1 MPYRVLCLIWE
12 RGHSH
17 DLIFPQ
23 TIFPQTIF
31 PQTNLI
37 FPQTIP
43 LGEDPVS
50 LMEKVKSK
58 NKVERHLRA
67 TEPPRPGQ
75 VDPRWVV
82 GEGAPQSLALTA
94 RTRARARHST
104 THSAPRDVARAQQHW
119 LSHLLA
125 SARGPTVACQVRCLR
140 RRWRRLTSRC

>member
-1 MPYRVLCLIWE
+1 MSRRRDRRNFLPYRVFCLIWE

-17 DLIFPQ
+17 DLIFSK
-23 TIFPQTIF
+23 
-31 PQTNLI
+31 L
-37 FPQTIP
+37 
-43 LGEDPVS
+43 
-50 LMEKVKSK
+50 KSRK
-58 NKVERHLRA
+58 EVERHLRA

-94 RTRARARHST
+94 RMRARARHFT

-125 SARGPTVACQVRCLR
+125 SSRGPTVACQ
-140 RRWRRLTSRC
+140 